1 MRAKAAAAFLMALAW
16 TSSADAQKS
25 ISVKIGVINDQSGLY
40 SEHGG
45 IGSVWAAKKAAEDF
59 GAAAKGITV
68 EIVGADHQNKP
79 DIGATIARRWFDV
92 DSVDAVADANSSAV
106 ALAINDI
113 ARDKNKVMLNGG
125 AATSELTGPRC
136 SPNTVQ
142 WTTDTWALANGAGKA
157 VVKLGG
163 DSWFILTADYAFGH
177 AMERDLENVVTANG
191 GKVLGKVRHPF
202 PTADF
207 SSFLVQAQGSK
218 AKVIGLANAGGD
230 TITSIK
236 QAAEFGNIQG
246 GQKIAALFMLL
257 PDVRAIG
264 LNDGQGIMFLD
275 SWYWDQTPQNRAFAD
290 AFAAANGGKRPTSVH
305 ASVYSSVTHY
315 LRAVEAV
322 GGAQDGAKVVA
333 KMKEMPTDDPLLGK
347 GMIRPDGRKVHDLY
361 LYEIKSPA
369 ESKDPYDLLKVRAT
383 VPAAEAFRAMA
394 EGKCP
399 LVANQKP

>member
-1 MRAKAAAAFLMALAW
+1 MSKRVLAALLFTAACASAAAA
-16 TSSADAQKS
+16 QP

-45 IGSVWAAKKAAEDF
+45 VGSVWAARKAAEDF
-59 GAAAKGITV
+59 GAAAKGLKV

-79 DIGATIARRWFDV
+79 DIGTTIARRWFDV
-92 DSVDAVADANSSAV
+92 ENVDAVADGNSSAV

-113 ARDKNKVMLNGG
+113 ARDKNKVMLNAG
-125 AATSELTGPRC
+125 AATSELTGARC
-136 SPNTVQ
+136 SANTVQ
-142 WTTDTWALANGAGKA
+142 WTTDTWALANGAGRA

-163 DSWFILTADYAFGH
+163 ETWFILTADYAFGH
-177 AMERDLENVVTANG
+177 AMERDLENVVNQTG
-191 GKVLGKVRHPF
+191 GKVLGKVRAPF

-236 QAAEFGNIQG
+236 QAAEFGNIQA

-264 LNDGQGIMFLD
+264 LKDGQGILFLD
-275 SWYWDQTPQNRAFAD
+275 SWYWDQNPANRPFAD

-305 ASVYSSVTHY
+305 AGVYSSVYNY
-315 LRAVEAV
+315 LRAVQAV
-322 GGAQDGAKVVA
+322 GCAQDGAKVVA
-333 KMKEMPTDDPLLGK
+333 RMKEMGTDDPLLGK
-347 GMIRPDGRKVHDLY
+347 GTIRADGRKIHDLY
-361 LYEIKSPA
+361 LYEIKKPD
-369 ESKDPYDLLKVRAT
+369 ESKDPFDLLKVRAT
-383 VPAAEAFRAMA
+383 VPAAEAFRPMA
-394 EGKCP
+394 DGNCP
-399 LVANQKP
+399 LVRK